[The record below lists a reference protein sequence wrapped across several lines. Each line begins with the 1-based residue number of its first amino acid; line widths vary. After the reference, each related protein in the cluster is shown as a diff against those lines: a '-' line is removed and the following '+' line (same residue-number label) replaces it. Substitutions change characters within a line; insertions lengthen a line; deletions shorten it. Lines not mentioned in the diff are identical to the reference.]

1 MRFLGRWQ
9 SCCALALG
17 ALLIAGCNN
26 PSTNSVQ
33 RGYRGTGM
41 VELFSPSTT
50 EALAAANTIPVVA
63 VTPAG
68 GPAAGT
74 IFKNLKVLGDL
85 DISQFTGL
93 MGAITTWVAPQEG
106 CPYCHAEGDLAS
118 DAKYTKVVARR
129 MLQMTREINA
139 NWKPHVAATGVTCY
153 TCHRG
158 QPVPANI
165 WFQDPGPQTAR
176 GGMVGS
182 RAGQNSPAMA
192 VGLTSLPYDPLTKFL
207 DQTNEIRVMSN
218 GPLMAPNHQAVTIK
232 DAEATYALMM
242 NMSKSLGV
250 NCTYCHN
257 TQNFADWKIST
268 PQRATAWQGI
278 RMVRELNGAYLGPL
292 KPVFPPKRYGP
303 LGDGPK
309 VGCVTCHQGAF
320 KPLFGAPMAKDFPA
334 LIASNGAAPAVTPVA
349 VTQ

>member
-1 MRFLGRWQ
+1 MNFRNRWLL
-9 SCCALALG
+9 SGALALG
-17 ALLIAGCNN
+17 ALLVAGCNN

-33 RGYRGTGM
+33 RGYRGTAM
-41 VELFSPSTT
+41 VELYSPSTS

-63 VTPAG
+63 AIPAG

-74 IFKNLKVLGDL
+74 VFKNLQVLGDL

-93 MGAITTWVAPQEG
+93 MGAIATWVAPQVG
-106 CPYCHAEGDLAS
+106 CPYCHVDGDLAS

-129 MLQMTREINA
+129 MLQMTRQING
-139 NWKPHVAATGVTCY
+139 NWKSHVAATGVTCY

-176 GGMVGS
+176 GGMVGN
-182 RAGQNSPAMA
+182 RAGQNAAAMA
-192 VGLTSLPYDPLTKFL
+192 VGLTSLPYDPLSKYL
-207 DQTNEIRVMSN
+207 DQNNEIRVMSK

-242 NMSKSLGV
+242 YMSKSLGV

-257 TQNFADWKIST
+257 TQNFADWTIST

-278 RMVRELNGAYLGPL
+278 RMVRELNGSYLGPL
-292 KPVFPPKRYGP
+292 KPVLPPQRYGA

-309 VGCVTCHQGAF
+309 VGCLTCHQGAF

-334 LIASNGAAPAVTPVA
+334 LIASNAPTAVVK
-349 VTQ
+349 Q